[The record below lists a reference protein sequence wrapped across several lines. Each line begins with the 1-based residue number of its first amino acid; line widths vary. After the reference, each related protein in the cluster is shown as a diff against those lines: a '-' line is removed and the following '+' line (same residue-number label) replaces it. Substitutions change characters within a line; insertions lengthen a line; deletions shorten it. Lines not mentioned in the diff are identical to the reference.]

1 MSDIALMLPL
11 NQLLRSEPAITVAIP
26 IQRSVMVPWMK
37 FPTTV
42 LLVSILIMVVWGGYS
57 ILSGILEIPFISETK
72 IINMPAN
79 VEKILIKPVGVG
91 LPREPIDLSISNART
106 MKAIPSILNTKAK
119 ASLVNPKT
127 VDKPKTTNSAP
138 GTPKKNFE

>member
-91 LPREPIDLSISNART
+91 LPREPIDLSTSNART
-106 MKAIPSILNTKAK
+106 MKAIPSILNTKAT

-127 VDKPKTTNSAP
+127 VDKPKTTSSTP
-138 GTPKKNFE
+138 GTPRKNFE

>member
-91 LPREPIDLSISNART
+91 LPREPIDLSTSNART
-106 MKAIPSILNTKAK
+106 MKATPSILNTKAK
-119 ASLVNPKT
+119 ACLLYTSPSPRDT
-127 VDKPKTTNSAP
+127 R
-138 GTPKKNFE
+138 